1 MNERVSGPVFLVIT
15 VACLFIIIF
24 GIRGTSPILNPI
36 LLAVVITI
44 AVLPLPQKLVERGMP
59 GWLALA
65 LTILAVVGGL
75 LLVLVLIIVGMHRLS
90 VQLPTYSENIAE
102 RTAEMSA
109 WFQNNVPESVSTTA
123 TPSSQQVNT
132 IALSMGAVVASS
144 VVQLFMTLLIFIFMI
159 ITAISLPP
167 ASRDGLKTAVPILH
181 RVTGFTGDVRK
192 YVNVTTVINLLVGL
206 GDTILLL
213 ILGVDFAVLWGIL
226 SWILGYIPTVGF
238 WLALIPPTILAW
250 AEFGVPTALIVFV
263 GYVLIN
269 GSVQNFVQP
278 KMMGDSLRISPV
290 VIFLSL
296 FVWGWLLGGIGA
308 ILAVP
313 LTLLILAVLES
324 LEGTRGL
331 TVLMRLGTKPA
342 DEAQKQKARQQLSGL
357 WDRARGFGR
366 LTTPTAPEQS
376 PKSEQ

>member
-1 MNERVSGPVFLVIT
+1 M
-15 VACLFIIIF
+15 F
-24 GIRGTSPILNPI
+24 GIRGTAPILNPI

-44 AVLPLPQKLVERGMP
+44 AMLPLPQKLIQRGMP
-59 GWLALA
+59 GWLALV
-65 LTILAVVGGL
+65 LTVLAVVGGL
-75 LLVLVLIIVGMHRLS
+75 VLVLGLIIAGVYRLS
-90 VQLPTYSENIAE
+90 LQLPLYAENIAT
-102 RTAEMSA
+102 RTAELTA
-109 WFQNNVPESVSTTA
+109 WLDTYVPDAVTTTA
-123 TPSSQQVNT
+123 APDSAQVSAFSFSLLGGITNV
-132 IALSMGAVVASS
+132 L
-144 VVQLFMTLLIFIFMI
+144 VQVGMTVLIFIFMVS
-159 ITAISLPP
+159 AAVSLPA
-167 ASRDGLKTAVPILH
+167 ASREGLQTAVPILQ
-181 RVTGFTGDVRK
+181 RITGFTEDVRK

-250 AEFGVPTALIVFV
+250 AEFGVPTALIVFF

-269 GSVQNFVQP
+269 GSVQNFIQP

-313 LTLLILAVLES
+313 LTLLILTVLES

-331 TVLMRLGTKPA
+331 TVLMRLGTKAA
-342 DEAQKQKARQQLSGL
+342 DDEQKQRAQQQLSGL
-357 WDRARGFGR
+357 WDRVSAFGR
-366 LTTPTAPEQS
+366 FVASPESEETPKPDQ
-376 PKSEQ
+376 